1 MKYSSSIF
9 IPNRFEAQQTVVY
22 RDGHPNISINATVQ
36 LTSVD
41 ESKLNLIFCVK
52 HIGCHLE
59 GGHHGTCY
67 CCMYKQCFASC
78 DAG

>member
-1 MKYSSSIF
+1 MYYILCSLTTMKYSLSIF

-22 RDGHPNISINATVQ
+22 RDGHANISINATVQ

-52 HIGCHLE
+52 HIGSGAEAGIMLK
-59 GGHHGTCY
+59 GGQTW
-67 CCMYKQCFASC
+67 
-78 DAG
+78 